1 MQNMTVCYMILTI
14 AQIVY
19 DLHQLPESA
28 LDSLRDSIIALL
40 KMYSS
45 GPRPIRT
52 QLCVCLASLAIQ
64 MTSWKN
70 VIATVGSA
78 VGSAPDGGDCML
90 DFLRVL
96 PEEVTEGRK
105 INMTVCSTAQHSRSS
120 VSVPV
125 PWPTISI

>member
-1 MQNMTVCYMILTI
+1 
-14 AQIVY
+14 
-19 DLHQLPESA
+19 
-28 LDSLRDSIIALL
+28 
-40 KMYSS
+40 MYSS

-64 MTSWKN
+64 MTSWKD
-70 VIATVGSA
+70 VIQTVGSA

-105 INMTVCSTAQHSRSS
+105 INMTVRSTTQHSKLSF
-120 VSVPV
+120 SVPA
-125 PWPTISI
+125 PWSAISV